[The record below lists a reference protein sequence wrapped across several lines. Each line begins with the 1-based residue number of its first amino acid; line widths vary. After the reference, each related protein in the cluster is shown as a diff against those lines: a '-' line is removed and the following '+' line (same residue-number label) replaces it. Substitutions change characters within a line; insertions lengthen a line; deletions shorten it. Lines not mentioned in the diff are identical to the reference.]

1 MALRQK
7 GTETMLTPS
16 LPSRDERGKRWL
28 QTKVQQLLA
37 TSAVS
42 LATPR
47 SKDAP
52 ASYWGTGPETET
64 TLYLRLAGDPE
75 PKALPFSHGMIA
87 QCGSGLY
94 AAQHNAIMVIRRT
107 LRKMG
112 LLST

>member
-1 MALRQK
+1 
-7 GTETMLTPS
+7 MLTHARKNP
-16 LPSRDERGKRWL
+16 DERGQRWL
-28 QTKVQQLLA
+28 QAQVQQILTA
-37 TSAVS
+37 SAVA
-42 LATPR
+42 LATPGPE
-47 SKDAP
+47 DTP
-52 ASYWGTGPETET
+52 ACYWGTGPETET